1 MKELCIGVDIGGT
14 TVKLGIFN
22 ISGELIKKWE
32 IKTNISDNGKYLLSD
47 VASSIREKLAE
58 MNKDIK
64 DCVGMGMGIPGPVR
78 SDGYVE
84 VCVNLGLR
92 DIYPAKVISELL
104 DGIPVQVANDANVA
118 ALGEAWQGGA
128 KGCED
133 IVMFTLGT
141 GVGGGVIL
149 SGKIVAGRH
158 GLGGEVGHIH
168 VRKDEKEHCNCGGR
182 GCLEQIAS
190 ATGIAREAKRA
201 LSASDKDSLLR
212 KHGEKISAKNV
223 FDAAKQGDEI
233 ALGVVDTAMD
243 YLGTAIASVALVIDP
258 ETFVIGGGVSMAGD
272 FLIEKLQEKYDYYTA
287 ISDNKPKLALAK
299 LGNDAGIYG
308 AAKMV
313 L

>member
-1 MKELCIGVDIGGT
+1 MRDLCIGVDIGGT

-22 ISGELIKKWE
+22 VNGELIQKWE
-32 IKTNISDNGKYLLSD
+32 IKTNISENGKYLLSD
-47 VASSIREKLAE
+47 VAVSIKEKLNQ
-58 MNKDIK
+58 MQRDIK
-64 DCVGMGMGIPGPVR
+64 DCIGVGMGIPGPVH

-92 DIYPAKVISELL
+92 DVYPAKVLSELL
-104 DGIPVQVANDANVA
+104 GGISVMVANDANVA

-149 SGKIVAGRH
+149 DGKIVAGRH

-168 VRKDEKEHCNCGGR
+168 VRSDEHEYCNCGGQ

-190 ATGIAREAKRA
+190 ATGIAREAKR
-201 LSASDKDSLLR
+201 LLNVSDKDSVLR
-212 KHGEKISAKNV
+212 KCGDKISAKNV

-233 ALGVVDTAMD
+233 AMKAVDTAMD
-243 YLGTAIASVALVIDP
+243 YLGRAVAGVALIVDP
-258 ETFVIGGGVSMAGD
+258 ETFVIGGGVSMAGE
-272 FLIEKLQEKYDYYTA
+272 FLLEKLQQKYDHYTA
-287 ISDNKPKLALAK
+287 ISKNKPKLALAK